1 MQLNKPIINILKVFS
16 AALFIWFLVH
26 FSNNQTYINYDSIPY
41 TASAYLLK
49 NDDNKTAHAYAWNL
63 LKKKV
68 SPEIFKDLCC
78 SNNYRESMSQNI
90 EAFYSHMPAYSTKS
104 GYVLIIRL
112 VSDVL
117 EVDEYEAM
125 KIISQVSIILIS
137 LIASLYFFDRSLF
150 IYLGI
155 FPILLISQILGL
167 GRLLTPDALI
177 ALIFLISSFLLA
189 SDKIKASFALL
200 ASSILLR
207 QINIII
213 FSMMTLILALK
224 RERLNFLLLNLLG
237 LLIYFLNSWYFES
250 LGYWKHFYSNL
261 IYLPTTF
268 TNFNPEFSFEIYSN
282 LLKNKFLWMVSH
294 AELNRFIGLVFFN
307 CMIASFALARGINDF
322 KNEIL
327 IGALLSYG
335 IIFSY
340 ILFPVPDYRLYS
352 GIIISSSLMLLSGL
366 TRHSD

>member
-1 MQLNKPIINILKVFS
+1 MQVNKLTSNILKIFS
-16 AALFIWFLVH
+16 ATIFIWFLAH

-49 NDDNKTAHAYAWNL
+49 NGDDGKAHEYAWNL
-63 LKKKV
+63 LEKKV
-68 SPEIFKDLCC
+68 SPKIFKDLCC
-78 SNNYRESMSQNI
+78 SNDYRKSMSQNI

-112 VSDVL
+112 ISDL
-117 EVDEYEAM
+117 LKVDEYEAM

-137 LIASLYFFDRSLF
+137 LIASVYFFNRSLF

-189 SDKIKASFALL
+189 SNKTKAGFALL
-200 ASSILLR
+200 VSSILFR

-213 FSMMTLILALK
+213 FSMMTLMLALN
-224 RERLNFLLLNLLG
+224 RERLNFFLLNLLG
-237 LLIYFLNSWYFES
+237 MLIYFLNSWYFES

-261 IYLPTTF
+261 INLPTTF
-268 TNFNPEFSFEIYSN
+268 INFNPEFSFEIYFN
-282 LLKNKFLWMVSH
+282 LLKNKFLWMLSH
-294 AELNRFIGLVFFN
+294 AELNRFIGVVFFN
-307 CMIASFALARGINDF
+307 CMISSFALSRGINDF

-335 IIFSY
+335 VIFSY

>member
-1 MQLNKPIINILKVFS
+1 MQVNKPTINILKVFS
-16 AALFIWFLVH
+16 AAIFIWFLVH

-49 NDDNKTAHAYAWNL
+49 NNDDDKAHKYAWNL

-68 SPEIFKDLCC
+68 SPTIFKDLCC
-78 SNNYRESMSQNI
+78 SSDYRESMSQNT
-90 EAFYSHMPAYSTKS
+90 ESFYSHMPAYSTKS

-112 VSDVL
+112 VSDLL

-125 KIISQVSIILIS
+125 KIISQASIILIS
-137 LIASLYFFDRSLF
+137 LIASLYFFNRSLF

-189 SDKIKASFALL
+189 SKKTKAGFALL
-200 ASSILLR
+200 VSSILLR

-213 FSMMTLILALK
+213 LFMMTLMLALK
-224 RERLNFLLLNLLG
+224 RERVNFLLLNLLG
-237 LLIYFLNSWYFES
+237 MLIYFLNSWYFES

-268 TNFNPEFSFEIYSN
+268 INFNPEFSFEIYFS

-294 AELNRFIGLVFFN
+294 AELNRFIGMVFFN
-307 CMIASFALARGINDF
+307 CMIASFALARRINDF
-322 KNEIL
+322 RNEIL

-335 IIFSY
+335 VIFSY
-340 ILFPVPDYRLYS
+340 ILFPVPDHRLYS
-352 GIIISSSLMLLSGL
+352 GVIISSSLMLLSGL